1 MQPEEEIK
9 IKINKKT
16 WKIRI
21 VKSTDLSPVS
31 YGECDDVSCSD
42 PEIWIKRSLKPK
54 DMMDTI
60 IHEVLHA
67 IRPELC
73 EEAVLE
79 TATTITDALWKLK
92 YRKEKKDAN

>member
-1 MQPEEEIK
+1 
-9 IKINKKT
+9 
-16 WKIRI
+16 
-21 VKSTDLSPVS
+21 
-31 YGECDDVSCSD
+31 
-42 PEIWIKRSLKPK
+42 
-54 DMMDTI
+54 MMDTI